1 MSKLEMTINS
11 IIKDLDFGDYSKEEF
26 LAECACKRI
35 NDKNKKYEESFDHYL
50 KLIESNEG
58 NSKDL
63 VRFGKTLTSLS
74 DLVTLSYDGLIKMI
88 SNCEKNIFK
97 KD

>member
-1 MSKLEMTINS
+1 MSKLEETVSRITR
-11 IIKDLDFGDYSKEEF
+11 DLDFGDYSKEEF
-26 LAECACKRI
+26 LAECAYERI
-35 NDKNKKYEESFDHYL
+35 NSRNKKYEESFDHYL
-50 KLIESNEG
+50 ELIESNEG
-58 NSKDL
+58 STKDL

-74 DLVTLSYDGLIKMI
+74 NLVTSSYDGLIKMI